1 MEKKYFVGYDFEFS
15 KRTGRLHNIGLEPQ
29 LAKSGWKVIKPKL
42 NESKAVYWMRALCSM
57 GREGASILFFMPSYK
72 AVVLLGCFAFFFK
85 KRLILGLR
93 DLWFGNPQPISSVR
107 GRIFRSSGYYIFW
120 FLSKVLTTKYV
131 VISPEMKE
139 ELLRLHPFICAN
151 DVILSSTG
159 TEILEKESNRDI
171 MKNDIGYFGTFDLQM
186 DFEIYNSLKGN
197 FDFVHYGNNDFGGW
211 TNGYLS
217 TKEDLNNQMAI
228 CRSLVV
234 FGVDDKARL
243 NRKIFHYLLFEVPI
257 FYFGPNDNVTFRILS
272 QYDGVFIN
280 PTFKIIEQEIALG
293 NSYVRD
299 ITEYTYDVIGKKL
312 VNELLHYTK

>member
-1 MEKKYFVGYDFEFS
+1 MKKYFVGFDFEFS
-15 KRTGRLHNIGLEPQ
+15 KRTGRLHNIGLEPHLLQ
-29 LAKSGWKVIKPKL
+29 DGWKVIKPKFDERKVL
-42 NESKAVYWMRALCSM
+42 YWLRALYSM
-57 GREGASILFFMPSYK
+57 GRERASILFFMPSYK
-72 AVVLLGCFAFFFK
+72 VVVLLGFFALCFN
-85 KRLILGLR
+85 KRLILGIR

-107 GRIFRSSGYYIFW
+107 GRIFRSLGYYVFW
-120 FLSKVLTTKYV
+120 FLSRVLKSKYV
-131 VISPEMKE
+131 VISLEMKE

-159 TEILEKESNRDI
+159 TEVLEKKSR
-171 MKNDIGYFGTFDLQM
+171 KNIAKYDVGYFGTFDLQM
-186 DFEIYNSLKGN
+186 DFEIYSSLKGN

-211 TNGYLS
+211 TSGYLS
-217 TKEDLNNQMAI
+217 TKEDLNNQMAL

-234 FGVDDKARL
+234 FGVNDKARL

-257 FYFGPNDNVTFRILS
+257 FYFGPHDNVTFRILS

-293 NSYVRD
+293 RSYVRD

-312 VNELLHYTK
+312 VNELLY